1 MSTNNQTHSFSSI
14 QIALADDHVLLRRS
28 LSQLLTAKGFNVV
41 FEADDGE
48 ELILKIKGKSID
60 LVLMDVSM
68 PNKDGIQT
76 TLWLKENRPEVK
88 VLALSMSDDELTII
102 RMIRAG
108 AGGYVLKDIEPEE
121 LSRAIYDVVK
131 NGTYYSEMVSGKIM
145 NGMRREVDMN
155 QMNKVNLLGERE
167 LEFIRLACTDLSY
180 KEIAKSMEVSPR
192 TVDGYRESVF
202 NKLKMKTR
210 IGLVLYV
217 VKNKVIVF

>member
-217 VKNKVIVF
+217 FKNKVIVF

>member
-88 VLALSMSDDELTII
+88 VIALSMSDDELTII

>member
-155 QMNKVNLLGERE
+155 QMNKVNLLSERE
-167 LEFIRLACTDLSY
+167 LEFIRLACTDLSC

>member
-155 QMNKVNLLGERE
+155 QMNKVNLLSERE
-167 LEFIRLACTDLSY
+167 LEFIRLACTDLSC

-217 VKNKVIVF
+217 FKNKVIVF